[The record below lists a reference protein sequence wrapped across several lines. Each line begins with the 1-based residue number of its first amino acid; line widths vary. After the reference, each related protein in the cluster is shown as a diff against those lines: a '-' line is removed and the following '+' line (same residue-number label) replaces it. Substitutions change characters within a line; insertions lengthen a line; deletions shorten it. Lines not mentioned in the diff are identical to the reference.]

1 MKFFKRNE
9 DIEYGIDYKFDKMM
23 GWVKKLDR
31 KNYNKLK
38 KAMDLN
44 YESHRVLTDLDKS
57 EDIIMLQNFDNN
69 EMEEL

>member
-23 GWVKKLDR
+23 EWVKKLDR

-57 EDIIMLQNFDNN
+57 EEVIMLQNFDIN

>member
-31 KNYNKLK
+31 KSYNKLK

-44 YESHRVLTDLDKS
+44 YESHRVLTDLDKY
-57 EDIIMLQNFDNN
+57 EDIIMLQNFDN